1 MNSENKTQHGALYGY
16 WSIRPGFWVISN
28 GWQCFQYLLIGE
40 TGAVLIDTGY
50 GEGNIRAIAERITQ
64 KPIRPVNTHGH
75 FDHTGGNGCWPKVWM
90 SEGSKRDC
98 RRAFSRQNDEWAAA
112 KPYPDYETCV
122 LTDGTILDL
131 GGETLEVF
139 AIPAHHDGSI
149 ALLAKQNRALF
160 TGDEFESGQV
170 LILKEQSDPSFLP
183 TIVRHRQHAERL
195 LSRQAEYDYLFPAHN
210 GYMLDAKRYLGD
222 FIELDT
228 RILNGKAEAQSDTA
242 GFNYPAD
249 PVGSG
254 SIFGMFGVQQRVSF
268 GVASI
273 VYRNNPVSK

>member
-1 MNSENKTQHGALYGY
+1 MDKENQTLQGAVYGY

-50 GEGNIRAIAERITQ
+50 GEGNIRAIAECITD

-75 FDHTGGNGCWPKVWM
+75 FDHTGGNGCWPKAWM
-90 SEGSKRDC
+90 SKNSMADC
-98 RRAFSRQNDEWAAA
+98 RRTFSRRNDIWAAE
-112 KPYPDYETCV
+112 KPFPDYEACE
-122 LTDGTILDL
+122 LADGDILDL
-131 GGETLEVF
+131 GGETLEVLS
-139 AIPAHHDGSI
+139 IPAHHDGSI
-149 ALLAKQNRALF
+149 ALLAKQNRVLF

-170 LILKEQSDPSFLP
+170 LILKEQSDPDFLP
-183 TIVRHRQHAERL
+183 TIARHRQNAERL
-195 LSRQAEYDYLFPAHN
+195 LSRQVEYDYLFPAHN

-228 RILNGKAEAQSDTA
+228 RILNQTAEAKPDTA
-242 GFNYPAD
+242 GFNFPSD

-254 SIFGMFGVQQRVSF
+254 SIFGRFGAQRRVGF